1 MVKDRDTEER
11 RGATETLK
19 RDKKM
24 QRPKQRHVQNFRDK
38 LQETDKGEK
47 SCENGAPGNEKPSP
61 PQDRPHP
68 YPFIVPKPCNSQPDP
83 ELDPGSPG
91 ATTTTTK

>member
-1 MVKDRDTEER
+1 MVKGRDTEEER

-24 QRPKQRHVQNFRDK
+24 QRPKQRRVQNFRDK
-38 LQETDKGEK
+38 LQETEKGEK

-61 PQDRPHP
+61 PQDRD
-68 YPFIVPKPCNSQPDP
+68 PDLIP
-83 ELDPGSPG
+83 TPSLCPSP
-91 ATTTTTK
+91 ATLNQTQN